1 MSLKPKLYKLRFDFG
16 KTKVALMSIPASH
29 GNKSK
34 LRRLRRATKV
44 AAKLVDLY
52 GDAYW
57 PIFDRMESELRSIEM
72 REQKLSR
79 FK

>member
-1 MSLKPKLYKLRFDFG
+1 MKNPLSSANKDSL
-16 KTKVALMSIPASH
+16 S
-29 GNKSK
+29 
-34 LRRLRRATKV
+34 RLRRATKV

-57 PIFDRMESELRSIEM
+57 PIFDRMESELRAIEM